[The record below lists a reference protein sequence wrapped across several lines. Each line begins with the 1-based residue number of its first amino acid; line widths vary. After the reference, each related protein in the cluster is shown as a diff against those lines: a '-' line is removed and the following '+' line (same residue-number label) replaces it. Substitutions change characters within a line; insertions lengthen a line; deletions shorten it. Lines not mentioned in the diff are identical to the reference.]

1 MFIETIGK
9 TYLKNVKKKFK
20 NVRKIR
26 ALDPCAE
33 NSVRKI
39 RALIPCGCLN
49 VRKIL
54 CGRSVRKVHV
64 RKIRA
69 DFFCAVRRARKPNF
83 DRLAID
89 LRARWVICSW
99 SVFGGRMHDDNPS
112 GKHRLI
118 AIRRTRGN

>member
-9 TYLKNVKKKFK
+9 TYLKNVRKKFK

-39 RALIPCGCLN
+39 RALDPCAENSVRKIRALIPCGCIN

-54 CGRSVRKVHV
+54 CNRSVRKVHV

-69 DFFCAVRRARKPNF
+69 DFFCAVHSFLVPKK
-83 DRLAID
+83 I
-89 LRARWVICSW
+89 S
-99 SVFGGRMHDDNPS
+99 
-112 GKHRLI
+112 
-118 AIRRTRGN
+118 